1 MIHMPQR
8 SVTRFFI
15 PLVDV
20 LMLLFSMFLLM
31 PLVAGRSD
39 PNGKSAEAMT
49 PEELRQKNKQLKA
62 DLDLAMKQV
71 KVLNYQLA
79 QLYKYAD
86 PQKSLEKLQ
95 QELELLQKAKGEMLQ
110 KRLFMQVVAYDPVH
124 QGLVYH
130 QAVPK
135 GKTQAISNAGDVSR
149 LVDQHGKEARALGLE
164 PYYILMMPPDGTA
177 ASASQGQIAEFEKWF
192 TEQTVPFKTLFL
204 PAASSGAS
212 K

>member
-31 PLVAGRSD
+31 PLVAGRGDS
-39 PNGKSAEAMT
+39 NGKSAVDMT
-49 PEELRQKNKQLKA
+49 PEELRQQNLKLKA
-62 DLDLAMKQV
+62 DLDQARKQLN
-71 KVLNYQLA
+71 KLNYDLA
-79 QLYKYAD
+79 QLYKYVD
-86 PQKSLEKLQ
+86 PEKSLAKLQ

-135 GKTQAISNAGDVSR
+135 GKTQAISNASDVGR
-149 LVDQHGKEARALGLE
+149 LVDQHGKEAKALGLE
-164 PYYILMMPPDGTA
+164 PYYIIMMPPDGTS

-192 TEQTVPFKTLFL
+192 TEQAVPFKTLFL
-204 PAASSGAS
+204 PAATAG